1 MALPK
6 DRNQDT
12 SYQRAVRI
20 RGSSRTPSEQLLAKQ
35 QLKLAKLEERLST
48 LMSLRAFEEEVLA
61 ELMRMEPKASQTSQT
76 SQEDA

>member
-12 SYQRAVRI
+12 PHQRAVRI
-20 RGSSRTPSEQLLAKQ
+20 MHSRAPREQLADKQ
-35 QLKLAKLEERLST
+35 RAKLAKLEERLAT

-61 ELMRMEPKASQTSQT
+61 EILSEGRS
-76 SQEDA
+76 